1 MPGKILGLD
10 INEDAI
16 IAVQVL
22 SGLKGHVVTA
32 CAQVA
37 MDKNGGVEE
46 TLKGLLEQMDL
57 GSDVY
62 FTVIPAER
70 GFFRNLRMPFR
81 ATKKIKQ
88 TLPFEME
95 TVVPLPIGD
104 LIVDFTF
111 VDRSDESEILG
122 VCVRKDY
129 IAEYLAPL
137 QTLGIDPEVL
147 DIRCTPLVSW
157 LLKQEETPDNG
168 LFLEIGTK
176 KGMMIL
182 FLKRHIAL
190 IRSFVFNGADVDQ
203 PLSYDANGKPD
214 HAVFEHMESRIVSF
228 CTMVLNTVHSFGW
241 QTERD
246 DILPEKVFFTGIGA
260 LYPGT
265 GELLE
270 RFLDMPAE
278 QVNVRGDKSV
288 QMESHVAEVWNPA
301 LMDNTLA
308 LALRHERS
316 DQGFNLR
323 KEEFEIKKRYSGLK
337 TEIRKVAVY
346 LILILAFL
354 MVDLGLDYTLL
365 KQRHDGLEQNI
376 HEVFIKTFPNAGNV
390 RDRVRYAAE
399 KNDEIKK
406 STDLLPG
413 TRGSQRQLDLLNE
426 ISKLPKSLDIHV
438 TSWVVDQDKVTI
450 SGDTDDYT
458 TVDSIENALKA
469 SPYFSSVKSPKSD
482 RDDKTGRIKFDMIL
496 ERAI

>member
-22 SGLKGHVVTA
+22 SGLKGYQVTA

-37 MDKNGGVEE
+37 MDKDGGVEE

-57 GSDVY
+57 GSDAY
-62 FTVIPAER
+62 FTAIPAER

-81 ATKKIKQ
+81 AAKKIQQ

-111 VDRSDESEILG
+111 VDRSDESEIVG
-122 VCVRKDY
+122 VCVKKADV
-129 IAEYLAPL
+129 AEYLAPL
-137 QTLGIDPEVL
+137 QTHGIEPEVL
-147 DIRCTPLVSW
+147 DIRCVPMVSW
-157 LLKQEETPDNG
+157 LLKQEETPDDG
-168 LFLEIGTK
+168 LFLEIGAK
-176 KGMMIL
+176 RGMMIL

-190 IRSFVFNGADVDQ
+190 IRSFVLDGAAVDQ
-203 PLSYDANGKPD
+203 PLSYDTDGQPD
-214 HAVFEHMESRIVSF
+214 HAVFEHMESSVASF

-241 QTERD
+241 KTKRD

-265 GELLE
+265 GDLLE
-270 RFLDMPAE
+270 QFLDMPVE

-288 QMESHVAEVWNPA
+288 QMESHVARVWNPA
-301 LMDNTLA
+301 LMDSALA
-308 LALRHERS
+308 LALRHDRS
-316 DQGFNLR
+316 GQGFNFR
-323 KEEFEIKKRYSGLK
+323 KDEFEVKKRYSGLK
-337 TEIRKVAVY
+337 TEIRRVAIF
-346 LILILAFL
+346 LILILVFL
-354 MVDLGLDYTLL
+354 MVDLGLDYYLL
-365 KQRHDGLEQNI
+365 KQRYDGLAHNI
-376 HEVFIKTFPNAGNV
+376 EEVFKHTFPDVTRIVNPVEQTKVKIREV
-390 RDRVRYAAE
+390 RE
-399 KNDEIKK
+399 
-406 STDLLPG
+406 STALLPG
-413 TRGSQRQLDLLNE
+413 TRGSQKQLDLLNE

-438 TSWVVDQDKVTI
+438 TNWVVDQDKVNI

-469 SPYFSSVKSPKSD
+469 SSYFSSVKSPSSD

-496 ERAI
+496 QRTM